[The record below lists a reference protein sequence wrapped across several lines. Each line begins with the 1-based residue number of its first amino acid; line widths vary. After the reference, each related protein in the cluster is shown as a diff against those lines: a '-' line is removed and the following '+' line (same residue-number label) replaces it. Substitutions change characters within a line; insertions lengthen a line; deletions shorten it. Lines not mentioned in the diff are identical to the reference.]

1 MSIPVFIVWLVFWAF
16 FSPMVGIGVSIVTG
30 SQIAGIG
37 AVVLFT
43 ALAAF
48 CTVVLELFLKQNR

>member
-16 FSPMVGIGVSIVTG
+16 FSPMVGIGVSMVAG
-30 SQIAGIG
+30 SQIAGVV
-37 AVVLFT
+37 AVVLFST
-43 ALAAF
+43 LAGF